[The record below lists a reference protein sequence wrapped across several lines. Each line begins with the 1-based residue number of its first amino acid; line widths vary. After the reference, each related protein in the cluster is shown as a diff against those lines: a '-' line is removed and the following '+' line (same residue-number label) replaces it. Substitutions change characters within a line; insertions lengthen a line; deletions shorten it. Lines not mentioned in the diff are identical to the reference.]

1 MNRRKLLS
9 AAASVLSA
17 AVAPAFGQTAE
28 IARTR
33 RLIVPTPPGG
43 ASDTCARLLAQAL
56 SRSLGQNFVIENKPG
71 AGGAL
76 AAQALMAAPPDGLT
90 LMWTLSSM
98 SGLPVLQ
105 KASPYQ
111 SVGELTPVSLVGS
124 FAYALF
130 VHPDLPTRTV
140 AEFVAYARAQ
150 PDRMSYGTGSLGDL
164 MATAKFLKVTGI
176 RSVRVPYRGGS
187 QLLPDLL
194 TGRVQ
199 FNFGP
204 LSNGLQQARD
214 GKLRLLAVLTP
225 QRSTLSSE
233 TPTMAE
239 SGYADITL
247 PSWQALFL
255 PPKTPPNVA
264 ERLSR
269 AVVET
274 LQDPALRAALA
285 QQAMFVEGTTP
296 QVLASA
302 AGRDEMA
309 WRQFVTEHAIAPE

>member
-1 MNRRKLLS
+1 MDRRRMLS
-9 AAASVLSA
+9 AAAA
-17 AVAPAFGQTAE
+17 AFTTAVAPAFSQTGEAG
-28 IARTR
+28 RTL

-43 ASDTCARLLAQAL
+43 ASDACARLMAQAL
-56 SRSLGQNFVIENKPG
+56 SRLLDQTIVIENKPG

-76 AAQALMAAPPDGLT
+76 AAQALMAATPDGNT
-90 LMWTLSSM
+90 LLWTLSSM

-111 SVGELTPVSLVGS
+111 SLAELTPVSLVGS
-124 FAYALF
+124 FTYALF
-130 VHPDLPTRTV
+130 VHPDVPARTV

-187 QLLPDLL
+187 QMLPDLL
-194 TGRVQ
+194 SGRVH

-204 LSNGLQQARD
+204 LSNGLSHVRD
-214 GKLRLLAVLTP
+214 GKLRLLAVLLP
-225 QRSTLSSE
+225 QRSSLSAK

-239 SGYADITL
+239 SGFADITL
-247 PSWQALFL
+247 PTWQALFA
-255 PPKTPPNVA
+255 PPQTPMVVTD
-264 ERLSR
+264 RLSR
-269 AVVET
+269 AVVDA
-274 LQDPALRAALA
+274 LRDPALRAALA
-285 QQAMFVEGTTP
+285 EQAMFVEGTTP

-302 AGRDEMA
+302 AARDGLA
-309 WRQFVTEHAIAPE
+309 WRQFVAEHEIAPE